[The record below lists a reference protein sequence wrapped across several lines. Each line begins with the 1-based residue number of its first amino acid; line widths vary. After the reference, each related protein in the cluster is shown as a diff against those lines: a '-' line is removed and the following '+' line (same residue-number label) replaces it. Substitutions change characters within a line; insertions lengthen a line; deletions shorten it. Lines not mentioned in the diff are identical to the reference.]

1 MEVDFWSEF
10 FTNDLQQYNGVSD
23 FRNTKVENKKYDDFL
38 ISYNKEKIDS
48 CNKILELKNKET
60 LFLYVFLLLLKRYGR
75 QDNITIGYVKDFDSI
90 YPFNWKFNLEKNL
103 KDDLIEFDKFL
114 SEFNT
119 NKKTNLSKYIEIEQ
133 LECFFDVLFEKSC
146 NNTKDYKI
154 KLLIE
159 EDVV

>member
-103 KDDLIEFDKFL
+103 K
-114 SEFNT
+114 
-119 NKKTNLSKYIEIEQ
+119 
-133 LECFFDVLFEKSC
+133 
-146 NNTKDYKI
+146 
-154 KLLIE
+154 KL
-159 EDVV
+159 